1 MAKPYN
7 RPEDTKKSR
16 QSSDKQVI
24 PADSVTL
31 LSINTPFVLHSF
43 LLTIQ
48 ADPEL
53 RRAFFPIHIGLPA
66 RPRWKLARQVY
77 IEVYSTRENDLEGT
91 VLERAANIGLLKLG
105 VDAGND
111 NYIAKPTSRWTANVE
126 IPGVK
131 EIEVARQAM
140 LDTSK
145 RSQHFLCPLSQVG
158 FQEQWKGWA
167 DVPPCYRPMLRFYY
181 PYYFTLRNLCA
192 PYPISHPSQS
202 SPIST
207 PPVTPFQPSDNSSPI
222 QPYIDRIL
230 IMNATY
236 SPPSLF
242 ATHLS
247 ASQRSIKRKM
257 RSDRSSGKADVEGE
271 IRHGLSYELTR
282 RSEDMSLQ
290 DVPESN
296 IPQNREEG
304 DRGQGTGSVVAMNE
318 DGIGSKEKAKRI
330 QKRIIDISER
340 ESLIGT
346 DLPISPPPSPQL
358 PFGFLSSGSST
369 AVRSQ
374 PSSHLSESISSRH
387 PTGMPNGR
395 PRWRV
400 SSRSPTPERRSY
412 AVKVGRGEDV
422 AGEKRIKAVV
432 YNSPHAPAALP
443 SARPEEYQCPPTY
456 TPPLSARRT
465 PSLPLASSGHLPPT
479 HGICHAVTDLA
490 TSSSG
495 LVGDED
501 PFQTPPSLPELN
513 PVPTPSQSPQLVAA
527 QPASPRKRKRPSWV
541 TCTPPKPRPKSN
553 SLPRSPSPSP
563 ALSPEIDIKIEPDEL
578 MPIKE
583 QVEDMARRE
592 AARLAQRQTKLTGKR
607 RGSGCSQRG
616 DRTKR
621 KSWAWSSR

>member
-1 MAKPYN
+1 MAKPYD
-7 RPEDTKKSR
+7 RAEGAKKSR

-48 ADPEL
+48 ADPVL

-66 RPRWKLARQVY
+66 RPRWMLARQVY

-91 VLERAANIGLLKLG
+91 VLRHAANIGLLKLS

-111 NYIAKPTSRWTANVE
+111 RYIAKPTARWTANVE

-145 RSQHFLCPLSQVG
+145 RTQHFLCPLSQVG

-181 PYYFTLRNLCA
+181 PYYFTLRDLCA
-192 PYPISHPSQS
+192 PYPVSHPSQS
-202 SPIST
+202 SSIST
-207 PPVTPFQPSDNSSPI
+207 LPVTPFRPSDSSCPI

-236 SPPSLF
+236 SPPSLP
-242 ATHLS
+242 ASHSS
-247 ASQRSIKRKM
+247 ASQTSIKGKM
-257 RSDRSSGKADVEGE
+257 RSDRSSRKADGEGE
-271 IRHGLSYELTR
+271 IRHGLSSELTR
-282 RSEDMSLQ
+282 RSEDMSSQ
-290 DVPESN
+290 DVPEMD

-304 DRGQGTGSVVAMNE
+304 DRGQGTGSVVAING
-318 DGIGSKEKAKRI
+318 DGTGSKQKAKRI
-330 QKRIIDISER
+330 QKRIINISET
-340 ESLIGT
+340 LIGAN
-346 DLPISPPPSPQL
+346 LPISPPPSPQL

-369 AVRSQ
+369 TVRSQ
-374 PSSHLSESISSRH
+374 PTSRLSESISSKLA
-387 PTGMPNGR
+387 TGMPNGR

-400 SSRSPTPERRSY
+400 SSRSPTPERGTS
-412 AVKVGRGEDV
+412 AVKIGRGEDD
-422 AGEKRIKAVV
+422 AGEKRFKAAVF
-432 YNSPHAPAALP
+432 NSPHAPTALP

-465 PSLPLASSGHLPPT
+465 PSLSLASSGHLPPT

-490 TSSSG
+490 ASSSG

-501 PFQTPPSLPELN
+501 LFQTPPSLPELN
-513 PVPTPSQSPQLVAA
+513 PVPTPSQSSPLVAA
-527 QPASPRKRKRPSWV
+527 QPTSPHRRKRPSWV
-541 TCTPPKPRPKSN
+541 TSTPPKPRPGSN
-553 SLPRSPSPSP
+553 SLLPRSPSPSP
-563 ALSPEIDIKIEPDEL
+563 ALSPEIDIKIEIEPDEF
-578 MPIKE
+578 MSIKD
-583 QVEDMARRE
+583 QVEDVARRK
-592 AARLAQRQTKLTGKR
+592 AAMLAQRQTKSTEKR
-607 RGSGCSQRG
+607 RGSGRSQRG

-621 KSWAWSSR
+621 QS